1 MSLEEERRCRDE
13 LMVSMPKNQPGFMYR
28 VHFQCEIW
36 AMIDPPL
43 ASVMP
48 FCTDHKRDHKS
59 TCKTA

>member
-43 ASVMP
+43 AS
-48 FCTDHKRDHKS
+48 DAILYRS
-59 TCKTA
+59 